1 MKKDN
6 TTLLVI
12 GFLSATL
19 LLFRKRSASGVGRLF
34 GGNSGYSGYSMSMR
48 AVQAR
53 NEGRY
58 PKTDFKRV
66 YGLTESVLQ
75 TLLSM
80 GWIDNS
86 EWHHTSKFGN
96 KTVFYG
102 WEDDIYKEVYQQHK
116 QEFDKLVRK
125 KNDNIA
131 DIFREYAEPY
141 FEEKRRKE
149 ELQREQRE
157 REVEEEKK
165 LNKWKARYNH
175 FLKKAIE
182 TILADREEVRES
194 ILQNPFDGKTYY
206 NGYWINLPDVH
217 IQIDYVGNILNYAY
231 YVDKSHKAEARKKAK
246 QYVSDLLA
254 EADQMAREQMEDV

>member
-1 MKKDN
+1 
-6 TTLLVI
+6 
-12 GFLSATL
+12 
-19 LLFRKRSASGVGRLF
+19 
-34 GGNSGYSGYSMSMR
+34 MSMR

-58 PKTDFKRV
+58 PKTDFKKV

-125 KNDNIA
+125 KDDNIA

-149 ELQREQRE
+149 ELERGMYE
-157 REVEEEKK
+157 REMEEKRK
-165 LNKWKARYNH
+165 LEKREAIYKK
-175 FLKKAIE
+175 FLGEAIK
-182 TILADREEVRES
+182 TILADREEVQEVIYRGE
-194 ILQNPFDGKTYY
+194 Y
-206 NGYWINLPDVH
+206 NGKIYTDSYWINLPDVH
-217 IQIDYVGNILNYAY
+217 IQIDPYGNKLSKRYI
-231 YVDKSHKAEARKKAK
+231 VSDKSKRAELVLKSN

-254 EADQMAREQMEDV
+254 EADQMAREQMAIEQVEDV